1 MADQQEQF
9 SYEEYK
15 TYKRV
20 AKILTEEGGETE
32 SQGSSEYIKNK
43 SESDDPGE
51 AYRERQRKLHEE
63 REQKRS
69 SITDEQLKEADR
81 ILDRIIW

>member
-20 AKILTEEGGETE
+20 AKMLAEDGGEPDHN
-32 SQGSSEYIKNK
+32 SGDDKKQPVY
-43 SESDDPGE
+43 DDPRD
-51 AYRERQRKLHEE
+51 AFMADQRKLRDERERKHNYTDEE
-63 REQKRS
+63 RKMMRDLVNRS
-69 SITDEQLKEADR
+69 R
-81 ILDRIIW
+81 

>member
-51 AYRERQRKLHEE
+51 AYRERQRKPTKSEN
-63 REQKRS
+63 KNGPAS
-69 SITDEQLKEADR
+69 PTSN
-81 ILDRIIW
+81 

>member
-20 AKILTEEGGETE
+20 AKILAEDGGEPE
-32 SQGSSEYIKNK
+32 NNDKQANRINSAEDPAGAFAQRLGSQKPKHVYT
-43 SESDDPGE
+43 D
-51 AYRERQRKLHEE
+51 EE
-63 REQKRS
+63 RKMMKDLVSRS
-69 SITDEQLKEADR
+69 R
-81 ILDRIIW
+81 